1 MAKAP
6 QDHTTVNRTTVC
18 VCVCVFFLRSRNRTM
33 ATGIWPRCLKANS
46 RGKIPVAIPRFLLCW
61 KRNLRH
67 SIRCGLVIF
76 MVLLSLF
83 IPHFGN
89 LVTVDSPRLPK
100 SSGTDPKKAL
110 RYFLPRAIF
119 LAESS
124 KWNFSWNELSELLSW
139 GFQRIRSLIGIG
151 AHFKL
156 FRKKW
161 IKICA
166 TKRCKYFGISRPTRG
181 KYRDFS
187 CILTL
192 LSTPAPL

>member
-1 MAKAP
+1 MYLNLSYLASSYFVTNSIHHMGCVKSQQSRSFNFYP
-6 QDHTTVNRTTVC
+6 TFGYIVIISTQCRNFLTKSYLFFWFFGSVC
-18 VCVCVFFLRSRNRTM
+18 FFFLRSRNRTM

-110 RYFLPRAIF
+110 RFL
-119 LAESS
+119 LW
-124 KWNFSWNELSELLSW
+124 K
-139 GFQRIRSLIGIG
+139 
-151 AHFKL
+151 H
-156 FRKKW
+156 
-161 IKICA
+161 
-166 TKRCKYFGISRPTRG
+166 
-181 KYRDFS
+181 
-187 CILTL
+187 TL
-192 LSTPAPL
+192 LVPYKGIAYQVRIVF